1 MESLL
6 EYNPNAVWV
15 VQHWQSNPTNK
26 LLEGMGEYKKDH
38 CLILDLNSHLSA
50 EWNKTS
56 YGSTTLDS
64 KEFNGTDWVWC
75 ALINFGGN
83 SSMHG
88 NLQKLANDIWNAKNS
103 AQFMKGVGCISE
115 GSYDNP
121 VLYDLL
127 FDCIWSDEKIDVSQW
142 INNYVKARYGKEST
156 PARAAWDVLLNTVY
170 KQWIGYGWHFEA
182 MTGDSS
188 SYHTYSYTLDDVKEA
203 LQLLMEDF
211 DELKSSPAYLYDLMD
226 LMKTGVNMFSI
237 SKKDQLMEDF
247 SFQDLKAFEKSS
259 QEMLDLFD
267 LEDAICALQKDYMAG
282 EWIGRAEDWAE
293 TMDDWSK
300 DSLPVNA
307 KLLITEWNSN
317 GLTDYVHRTYSGLM
331 KDVYKP
337 QKQNTYDFMKKQLT
351 GEAAMDDSAPSIKD
365 ALYWN
370 WIYQRQDYSRTP
382 DTSDD
387 NIKALVGAVLA
398 LQPASETRVNLCLNK
413 PATGTRSDYGHS
425 ASLAVDGDLNTYW
438 DAGPYANKPELVID
452 LQKPMEVDKAYVTNV
467 WSWGSRYYKYELYG
481 SLDNENWT
489 KIGEKTNETDA
500 QKNGDGFRFVDGLN
514 IRYLKVVGLYNSAN
528 TSFHVG
534 EVRAFGDDRISGF
547 DELIEQALQLDV
559 SGTDE
564 AKVQALQQAIEQAE
578 ILKNQVSA
586 TNSDFDAA
594 IEAIEAAMQAIT
606 QVTAN

>member
-1 MESLL
+1 
-6 EYNPNAVWV
+6 
-15 VQHWQSNPTNK
+15 
-26 LLEGMGEYKKDH
+26 MGEYKKDH

-307 KLLITEWNSN
+307 KLLITEW
-317 GLTDYVHRTYSGLM
+317 
-331 KDVYKP
+331 KDRK
-337 QKQNTYDFMKKQLT
+337 
-351 GEAAMDDSAPSIKD
+351 S
-365 ALYWN
+365 
-370 WIYQRQDYSRTP
+370 
-382 DTSDD
+382 
-387 NIKALVGAVLA
+387 
-398 LQPASETRVNLCLNK
+398 
-413 PATGTRSDYGHS
+413 
-425 ASLAVDGDLNTYW
+425 
-438 DAGPYANKPELVID
+438 
-452 LQKPMEVDKAYVTNV
+452 
-467 WSWGSRYYKYELYG
+467 
-481 SLDNENWT
+481 
-489 KIGEKTNETDA
+489 
-500 QKNGDGFRFVDGLN
+500 
-514 IRYLKVVGLYNSAN
+514 VV
-528 TSFHVG
+528 
-534 EVRAFGDDRISGF
+534 
-547 DELIEQALQLDV
+547 
-559 SGTDE
+559 
-564 AKVQALQQAIEQAE
+564 
-578 ILKNQVSA
+578 
-586 TNSDFDAA
+586 
-594 IEAIEAAMQAIT
+594 
-606 QVTAN
+606 